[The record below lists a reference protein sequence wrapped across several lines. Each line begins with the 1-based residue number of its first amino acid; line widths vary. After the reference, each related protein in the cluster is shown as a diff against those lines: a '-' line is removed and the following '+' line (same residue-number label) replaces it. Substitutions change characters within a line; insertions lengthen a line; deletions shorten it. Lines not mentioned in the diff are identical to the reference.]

1 MLRRKLCLRRQEL
14 LVDLC
19 NIRVLDMVKKP
30 FLEDRSLLF
39 REHLLASIGVGDVII
54 FVTLCWLFGLV
65 LELVEALVFELGL
78 ARELVIVE
86 GKSGC
91 LI

>member
-1 MLRRKLCLRRQEL
+1 
-14 LVDLC
+14 
-19 NIRVLDMVKKP
+19 MVKKP

-86 GKSGC
+86 FKSGC